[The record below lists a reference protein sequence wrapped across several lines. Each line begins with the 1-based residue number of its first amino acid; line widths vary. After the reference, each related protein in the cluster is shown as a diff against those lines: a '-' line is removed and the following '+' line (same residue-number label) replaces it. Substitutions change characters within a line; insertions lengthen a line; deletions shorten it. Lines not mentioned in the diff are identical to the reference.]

1 MKPHYFL
8 DHILEYENHSG
19 LDNAWSKI
27 PGSKVR
33 HLFLEVPLQA
43 PLTFAQHEKALDALR
58 PLLSSRAT
66 QLAQEFAFLPTS
78 PPRNKGGIFE
88 LRAYQLTPGTL
99 LEWEA
104 TWYAFCA
111 TFGCYAVDWVYGPL
125 GGKEL
130 KLVENSFSL

>member
-1 MKPHYFL
+1 MKAHSFL

-33 HLFLEVPLQA
+33 HPYLETSLRA
-43 PLTFAQHEKALDALR
+43 PFTFAQHEKAHEALR
-58 PLLSSRAT
+58 PLLSSRAI
-66 QLAQEFAFLPTS
+66 QLAQEFAFMPTS

-111 TFGCYAVDWVYGPL
+111 MFGCYAVDCVMVH
-125 GGKEL
+125 KAER
-130 KLVENSFSL
+130 N